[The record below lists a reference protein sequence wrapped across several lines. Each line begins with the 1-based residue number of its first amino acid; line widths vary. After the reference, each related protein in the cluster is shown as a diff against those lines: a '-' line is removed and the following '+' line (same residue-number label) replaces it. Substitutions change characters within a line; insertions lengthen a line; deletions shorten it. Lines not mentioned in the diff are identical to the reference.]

1 MTLQEEGGPRLT
13 CGTVKQAEEKE
24 VNDQLAMGF
33 KAGFAAAKESCKAE
47 LPPTL
52 GAPDPNYE
60 KGFNAG
66 TASAI
71 AKFC

>member
-1 MTLQEEGGPRLT
+1 MVFRQG
-13 CGTVKQAEEKE
+13 
-24 VNDQLAMGF
+24 M
-33 KAGFAAAKESCKAE
+33 SCKAE

-71 AKFC
+71 VKFC